1 MSAEPAPRPFV
12 HLHLK
17 SQFTLLGGVGSPKAI
32 VKQAAKMGMTHLA
45 LTDEMNLFG
54 AVEFYKACKGEG
66 IAPVIGAELIVAPG
80 SRLEKNK
87 ARDNHRLVA
96 LVRNHDG
103 YVALNHLLS
112 EGYLTGRHY
121 LPRIDKE
128 ILEQHRELIGK
139 GLIFLSGDLRGEVP
153 KLLGQ
158 ERFDEARSAALW
170 LRDLVGEGNF
180 YLELMDL
187 GWGSSSGSFETG
199 VDQRKVNEQLRIL
212 SEQTGIPLVVSNNV
226 HYPRQQDSFL
236 HEVLLCLGMSNTLD
250 EEFRFRFPSDQFFMK
265 SSDAMYSL
273 FAGDEQGLANTTDI
287 AGRCIF
293 DFEFGNYRFPVYP
306 HLDGRTPEQVL
317 EQLAREG
324 LEERMQIVRART
336 PEGEWEQVQSEY
348 DARLVEELGIID
360 SMGFAA
366 YFLIVYDF
374 INWAKKK
381 DIPVGPGR
389 GSGAGSL
396 VLYSLRIT
404 DIDPIPYNLLFERFL
419 NPERV
424 SMPDVDVD
432 FCQDR
437 RGEVIDYVNDA
448 YGGATRVTQIITFGK
463 MLAKGGLRDVG
474 RVMGLSY
481 GDVDRVAKLIPDQLG
496 ITLPEAIAREPR
508 LVRAME
514 EDPRIERLVQLATG
528 LEGTTRH
535 SSVHAAGVVIA
546 DDDLRSY
553 CPLYKG
559 AGDSDPSVT
568 QFDMKWAEEIGLIK
582 FDFLGLKTL
591 TMVKNALD
599 MARAAGKC
607 EWDFFSFNNV
617 PLEDEGVYEL
627 LTKGDTLGVF
637 QLESS
642 GMRELLRGLQPT
654 RFEDIIAVAALYRPG
669 PMGMGMHHTFVE
681 CKHGRQQVTYP
692 HPSLRSVLSDTYG
705 VIVFQEQVMQ
715 IAQIMGGYSLGE
727 ADLLRRAMGKK
738 KEEEMARQRVR
749 FLAGAAEQDI
759 EESTAST
766 VFDLMAEFA
775 KYGFNKS
782 HTAAYGF
789 IAYQT
794 AWIKKH
800 LPAEFFAALLTIES
814 SNTDKVLLYMDD
826 ARKHDIEVLPP
837 DVNESVLKFTVV
849 GEKVRFGL
857 TAVKGVGQGAVEAIL
872 EAREQCGGFKDLDDF
887 VGAIDVSRVNKG
899 VLEALVKCGAFD
911 SMGYTRASLLPCADR
926 LLEAARQKT
935 RDRQSGQVGLF
946 GAGHVGDVGRLNVP
960 ELPEWPE
967 RERLEKEKEALGLYI
982 TGHPMNAFA
991 AEVETFATATTAELR
1006 ELKVG
1011 AELRIAGV
1019 VGSMKVIVTKSK
1031 GERMAFVQLE
1041 DLLGSVELTVFPRT
1055 FAKVEH
1061 WLNTDVPLLVKAKLD
1076 EFTEDGGAKLL
1087 ADDVQ
1092 PLAEVRESQTR
1103 EVCIELGVDDGSEER
1118 LDVLRALIERHPGN
1132 APIRL
1137 TWKLPQESEV
1147 VVALPAQWKLQ
1158 PSQEMLEE
1166 AEAVF
1171 GRRVT
1176 SFT

>member
-1 MSAEPAPRPFV
+1 MPAERAETPFV

-17 SQFTLLGGVGSPKAI
+17 SQYSLLGAVGSPGQIAR
-32 VKQAAKMGMTHLA
+32 QAARFGMSHLA

-54 AVEFYKACKGEG
+54 AVEFYKACKEEG
-66 IAPVIGAELIVAPG
+66 ITPIIGAELIVAPG
-80 SRLEKNK
+80 SRLDKNK
-87 ARDNHRLVA
+87 VRENHRLVA
-96 LVRNHDG
+96 LVRNEAG
-103 YVALNHLLS
+103 YVALNHLVS
-112 EGYLTGRHY
+112 EGFLTGRHY
-121 LPRIDKE
+121 VPRIDKDVLDE
-128 ILEQHRELIGK
+128 HREAMREGIVL
-139 GLIFLSGDLRGEVP
+139 LSGDLRGEVP
-153 KLLGQ
+153 KLLSQ
-158 ERFDEARSAALW
+158 ERFDEAREAALW
-170 LRDLVGEGNF
+170 LQELVGEGNF

-187 GWGSSSGSFETG
+187 GWGSTTG
-199 VDQRKVNEQLRIL
+199 GLDGTVDQRKVNDELRRL
-212 SEQTGIPLVVSNNV
+212 SAATGIPLVVTNNV

-236 HEVLLCLGMSNTLD
+236 HEVLLCLGMTNTLD
-250 EEFRFRFPSDQFFMK
+250 DEFRFRFPSDQFFLK
-265 SSDAMYSL
+265 DGAAMAAL
-273 FAGDEQGLANTTDI
+273 FEGDEQALANSNDI

-306 HLDGRTPEQVL
+306 HLDGRTPEEVL
-317 EQLAREG
+317 QQLAREG
-324 LEERMQIVRART
+324 LESRMQLVRTRSD
-336 PEGEWEQVQSEY
+336 ESEWAAVQVQYEE
-348 DARLVEELGIID
+348 RLEEELGIID

-374 INWAKKK
+374 INWAKEK

-404 DIDPIPYNLLFERFL
+404 EIDPIPYNLLFERFL

-474 RVMGLSY
+474 RVMGMSF
-481 GDVDRVAKLIPDQLG
+481 GDVDRVAKLVPDQLG
-496 ITLPEAIAREPR
+496 ITLPEALAREPR
-508 LVRAME
+508 LVKATE
-514 EDPRIERLVQLATG
+514 EDPQVKRLVELATG

-546 DDDLRSY
+546 DDDLRRY

-559 AGDSDPSVT
+559 SGDSDPSVT
-568 QFDMKWAEEIGLIK
+568 QYDMNQAESIGLIK

-599 MARAAGKC
+599 MARAAGKT

-617 PLEDEGVYEL
+617 PLEDDSVYEML
-627 LTKGDTLGVF
+627 AKGDTLGVF

-669 PMGMGMHHTFVE
+669 PMGMGMHNTFVE
-681 CKHGRQQVTYP
+681 CKHGRQQVSFP
-692 HPSLRSVLSDTYG
+692 HPSLRPVLEDTYG

-738 KEEEMARQRVR
+738 KQKEMDKQRVR
-749 FLAGAAEQDI
+749 FLEGAGSKGIDER
-759 EESTAST
+759 TAT
-766 VFDLMAEFA
+766 AVFELMAEFA

-800 LPAEFFAALLTIES
+800 LPAEFFAALLSIES
-814 SNTDKVLLYMDD
+814 ANTDKVLLYMDD
-826 ARKHDIEVLPP
+826 ARRHDIEVLPP
-837 DVNESVLKFTVV
+837 DVNESSRRFTVV
-849 GEKVRFGL
+849 GDKVRFGL
-857 TAVKGVGQGAVEAIL
+857 TAVKGVGQSAIEAIL
-872 EAREQCGGFKDLDDF
+872 EAREQCGGFDALDDF
-887 VGAIDVSRVNKG
+887 VGAVDVSRVNRG

-911 SMGYTRASLLPCADR
+911 SMGHSRASLLGITDR
-926 LLEAARQKT
+926 LIEAARQKT
-935 RDRQSGQVGLF
+935 RDRESGQVGLF
-946 GAGHVGDVGRLNVP
+946 GAASDASVGRLNIP
-960 ELPEWPE
+960 DLPEWAE

-982 TGHPMNAFA
+982 TGHPMKAFA
-991 AEVETFATATTAELR
+991 AEVESFATATTADLCD
-1006 ELKVG
+1006 LKVG
-1011 AELRIAGV
+1011 TEVRIAGV
-1019 VGSMKVIVTKSK
+1019 VGSLKVIVTKAK
-1031 GERMAFVQLE
+1031 GKRMAFVQFE
-1041 DLLGSVELTVFPRT
+1041 DLLGAVELTVFPRL
-1055 FAKVEH
+1055 FEKVEP

-1076 EFTEDGGAKLL
+1076 EVTEEGGAKLL
-1087 ADDVQ
+1087 AEKIE
-1092 PLAEVRESQTR
+1092 PLADGREAETR
-1103 EVCIELGVDDGSEER
+1103 ELWFDLAVDEGTADKLGA
-1118 LDVLRALIERHPGN
+1118 LRSLIERFPGE
-1132 APIRL
+1132 APVRL
-1137 TWKLPQESEV
+1137 RYRLPEEV
-1147 VVALPAQWKLQ
+1147 QVVISLPPQWRVQ
-1158 PSQEMLEE
+1158 PSQEMLEAVE
-1166 AEAVF
+1166 AAF
-1171 GRRVT
+1171 GRQVT
-1176 SFT
+1176 AFN

>member
-1 MSAEPAPRPFV
+1 MSAEPEPRPFV
-12 HLHLK
+12 HLHIK
-17 SQFTLLGGVGSPKAI
+17 SQFTLLGGVGSPTKI
-32 VKQAAKMGMTHLA
+32 VKRAAEMGMSHLA

-54 AVEFYKACKGEG
+54 AVEFYKACKDEG
-66 IAPVIGAELIVAPG
+66 IVPIIGAELIVAPG
-80 SRLEKNK
+80 SRLDKNK

-96 LVRNHDG
+96 LVRNHEG
-103 YVALNHLLS
+103 YVALNHLVS

-121 LPRIDKE
+121 LPRIDKDV
-128 ILEQHRELIGK
+128 LEEHREAIGR
-139 GLIFLSGDLRGEVP
+139 GLIFLSGDLRGEVQ
-153 KLLGQ
+153 KLLAQ
-158 ERFDEARSAALW
+158 ERYDEAREAALW

-187 GWGSSSGSFETG
+187 GWGSSSGGFETG
-199 VDQRKVNEQLRIL
+199 VDQRKVNERLRAL

-226 HYPRQQDSFL
+226 HYPRQEDAFL

-250 EEFRFRFPSDQFFMK
+250 DEFRFRFPTDQFFMK
-265 SSDAMYSL
+265 SADAMYSL
-273 FAGDEQGLANTTDI
+273 FAGDEQGLANTSDI

-306 HLDGRTPEQVL
+306 HLDGRTPEDVL
-317 EQLAREG
+317 GDLAREG
-324 LEERMQIVRART
+324 LDQRMQVVRART
-336 PEGEWEQVQSEY
+336 EQDQWATVEAEY
-348 DARLVEELGIID
+348 QERLVEELGIIE

-374 INWAKKK
+374 INWAKER

-437 RGEVIDYVNDA
+437 RGEVIDYVNAA
-448 YGGATRVTQIITFGK
+448 YGGSTRVTQIITFGK

-481 GDVDRVAKLIPDQLG
+481 GDVDRVAKLVPDQLG

-508 LVRAME
+508 LVKAMDD
-514 EDPRIERLVQLATG
+514 DPRIARLVQLATG

-535 SSVHAAGVVIA
+535 ASVHAAGVVVA

-559 AGDSDPSVT
+559 AGDTDPSVT
-568 QFDMKWAEEIGLIK
+568 QFDMKWAEAIGLIK

-591 TMVKNALD
+591 TMIKNALD
-599 MARAAGKC
+599 MARASGKC
-607 EWDFFSFNNV
+607 DWDFFSFNNV
-617 PLEDEGVYEL
+617 PLEDEQVYDL
-627 LTKGDTLGVF
+627 LARGDTLGVF

-669 PMGMGMHHTFVE
+669 PMGMGMHLTFVE

-692 HPSLRSVLSDTYG
+692 HPCLKNVLSDTYG

-738 KEEEMARQRVR
+738 KEEEMAHQRVR
-749 FLAGAAEQDI
+749 FLAGANAQDI
-759 EESTAST
+759 DETTANA

-794 AWIKKH
+794 AWIKQH

-837 DVNESVLKFTVV
+837 DVNESALKFTVV
-849 GEKVRFGL
+849 GDKVRFGL
-857 TAVKGVGQGAVEAIL
+857 TAVKGVGQSAVEAIL
-872 EAREQCGGFKDLDDF
+872 EARERCGDFSTLDEF
-887 VGAIDVSRVNKG
+887 VGAIDVGRVNKG
-899 VLEALVKCGAFD
+899 VVEALIKCGAFD
-911 SMGYTRASLLPCADR
+911 SMGYTRASLLPIADR
-926 LLEAARQKT
+926 LIEAARQKA
-935 RDRQSGQVGLF
+935 RDRESGQVGLF
-946 GAGHVGDVGRLNVP
+946 GAGSAGDAGQLNVP
-960 ELPEWPE
+960 QLAEWPE
-967 RERLEKEKEALGLYI
+967 RERLEKEKEALGLYL
-982 TGHPMNAFA
+982 TGHPMKAFA
-991 AEVETFATATTAELR
+991 AEVETFATATTADLR

-1011 AELRIAGV
+1011 AELRIAGI
-1019 VGSMKVIVTKSK
+1019 VGSMKIIVTKSK
-1031 GERMAFVQLE
+1031 GERMAFVQFE

-1076 EFTEDGGAKLL
+1076 EFSEDGGAKLL
-1087 ADDVQ
+1087 ADDVR

-1103 EVCIELGVDDGSEER
+1103 EVCIELGVDDGGEEQ
-1118 LDVLRALIERHPGN
+1118 LKTLRALIERYPGD

-1137 TWKLPQESEV
+1137 NWRLPKGCEV
-1147 VVALPAQWKLQ
+1147 VVALPSRWKLQ

-1166 AEAVF
+1166 AEAIF
-1171 GRRVT
+1171 GRQVA
-1176 SFT
+1176 SFR

>member
-1 MSAEPAPRPFV
+1 MTAMSASRPFV

-17 SQFTLLGGVGSPKAI
+17 SQFTLLGAVGSPKAI
-32 VKQAAKMGMTHLA
+32 AAQAAQLGMTHLA

-54 AVEFYKACKGEG
+54 AVEFSEACKKQG
-66 IAPVIGAELIVAPG
+66 ISPIVGAELIVAPG
-80 SRLEKNK
+80 SRLDKNK
-87 ARDNHRLVA
+87 ARDNFRLVA
-96 LVRNHDG
+96 LVRNQEG
-103 YVALNHLLS
+103 YVALNHLVS
-112 EGYLTGRHY
+112 EGYLSGRHY
-121 LPRIDKE
+121 LPRIDRE
-128 ILEQHRELIGK
+128 ILEQHRDAISR
-139 GLIFLSGDLRGEVP
+139 GLILLSGDLRGQVP
-153 KLLGQ
+153 RLLSQ
-158 ERFDEARSAALW
+158 DRFDEARDAAEW
-170 LRDLVGEGNF
+170 LRDLAGEGNF

-187 GWGSSSGSFETG
+187 GWGGTSAGFEAG
-199 VDQRKVNEQLRIL
+199 ADQRRVNDQLRQL
-212 SEQTGIPLVVSNNV
+212 SADTGIPLVVSNNV
-226 HYPRQQDSFL
+226 HYPRQKDSFL
-236 HEVLLCLGMSNTLD
+236 HEVLLCLGMTNTLD
-250 EEFRFRFPSDQFFMK
+250 DEFRFRFPSDQFYLK
-265 SSDAMYSL
+265 DSDAMYSL
-273 FAGDEQGLANTTDI
+273 FEGDEQALANTTDI
-287 AGRCIF
+287 AGRCLF
-293 DFEFGNYRFPVYP
+293 EFEFGNYRFPLYP
-306 HLDGRTPEQVL
+306 HLEGRTPEQVL
-317 EQLAREG
+317 RQLSKEG
-324 LEERMQIVRART
+324 LEQRLEIVRGR
-336 PEGEWEQVQSEY
+336 EQEADWDELRASYE
-348 DARLVEELGIID
+348 ARLEEELEIID
-360 SMGFAA
+360 SMGFSA

-374 INWAKKK
+374 INWAKER

-404 DIDPIPYNLLFERFL
+404 DIDPIPYKLLFERFL

-474 RVMGLSY
+474 RVMGL
-481 GDVDRVAKLIPDQLG
+481 GFGEVDRVAKLVPDKLG
-496 ITLPEAIAREPR
+496 ITLPEAIAQEPR
-508 LVRAME
+508 LVKAME
-514 EDPRIERLVQLATG
+514 EDPKVARLVDLATG

-599 MARAAGKC
+599 MAREAGRT
-607 EWDFFSFNNV
+607 EWDFFAFNNV
-617 PLEDEGVYEL
+617 PLDDEGVYEL
-627 LTKGDTLGVF
+627 LARGDTLGVF

-642 GMRELLRGLQPT
+642 GMRDLLRGLQPT

-681 CKHGRQQVTYP
+681 CKHGRQKVTYP
-692 HPSLRSVLSDTYG
+692 HPSLKSVLSDTYG

-738 KEEEMARQRVR
+738 KEEEMVRQRVR
-749 FLAGAAEQDI
+749 FVAGAAENGV
-759 EESTAST
+759 EEATANS

-782 HTAAYGF
+782 HTAAYGL

-794 AWIKKH
+794 AWLKRH
-800 LPAEFFAALLTIES
+800 LPAEFFAALLSIES

-837 DVNESVLKFTVV
+837 DVNESALRFTVV
-849 GEKVRFGL
+849 GDKVRFGL
-857 TAVKGVGQGAVEAIL
+857 TAVKGVGAAAIEAIL
-872 EAREQCGGFKDLDDF
+872 EARASCGGFSTLDDF
-887 VGAIDVSRVNKG
+887 VGNIDVSRINKG

-911 SMGYTRASLLPCADR
+911 SMGYSRAALFPCVDR
-926 LLEAARQKT
+926 LLEAARQKA
-935 RDRQSGQVGLF
+935 RDRDSGQVGLF
-946 GAGHVGDVGRLNVP
+946 GAGKVGDAGRLNIP
-960 ELPEWPE
+960 ELSEWPE

-982 TGHPMNAFA
+982 TGHPMKAFA
-991 AEVETFATATTAELR
+991 AEVETFATATTADLR

-1011 AELRIAGV
+1011 DELRIAGV

-1031 GERMAFVQLE
+1031 GERMAFVQFE
-1041 DLLGSVELTVFPRT
+1041 DLLGSAELTVFPRT

-1061 WLNTDVPLLVKAKLD
+1061 WLQTDEPLLVKAKLD
-1076 EFTEDGGAKLL
+1076 EFSEDGGAKLL

-1103 EVCIELGVDDGSEER
+1103 QICFELRADDGGVEQ
-1118 LDVLRALIERHPGN
+1118 LAALRDLIERHPGD
-1132 APIRL
+1132 APVRIR
-1137 TWKLPQESEV
+1137 WRLPHSSEV
-1147 VVALPAQWKLQ
+1147 LVALPTQWTLQ
-1158 PSQEMLEE
+1158 PSQEMLEA
-1166 AEAVF
+1166 AEAIF
-1171 GRRVT
+1171 GRQVA
-1176 SFT
+1176 SFL